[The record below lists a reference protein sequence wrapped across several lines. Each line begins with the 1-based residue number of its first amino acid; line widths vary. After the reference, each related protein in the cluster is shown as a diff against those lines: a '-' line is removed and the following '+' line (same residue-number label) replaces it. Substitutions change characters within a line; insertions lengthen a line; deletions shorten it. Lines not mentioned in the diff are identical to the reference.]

1 MNLIVVG
8 ATGMVGQGV
17 LREALADPRVERVL
31 TLGRRATGQTH
42 PKLRELVH
50 ADLFDLSAVESQLA
64 GFDACIYCLGVTSAG
79 MSEAEY
85 TRLTSDLTVAVA
97 RSIARVN
104 PALTFC
110 FVSGAGADTSG
121 SGRIMWA
128 RVKGQAENALRELP
142 FRAVFVFRPGLILPM
157 DGITSRT
164 KSYRILYALLTPF
177 FPILRRMRKRV
188 TTTRRLGRA
197 MIQVAVVG
205 ASKSVL
211 ERSDLNELA
220 GPDR

>member
-1 MNLIVVG
+1 
-8 ATGMVGQGV
+8 MVGQGA

-31 TLGRRATGQTH
+31 TLGRKATGQSH

-64 GFDACIYCLGVTSAG
+64 GFDACVYCLGVTSAG
-79 MSEAEY
+79 MSEADY
-85 TRLTSDLTVAVA
+85 ARVTRDLTVAVA
-97 RSIARVN
+97 RSIANVN

-110 FVSGAGADTSG
+110 FVSGAGADSSG
-121 SGRIMWA
+121 RGRIMWS

-142 FRAVFVFRPGLILPM
+142 LKAVYVFRPGLILPM

-164 KSYRILYALLTPF
+164 RSYRILYALMTPF
-177 FPILRRMRKRV
+177 FPLLRNMPERV

-197 MIQVAVVG
+197 MIQVAVAG

-220 GPDR
+220 GPDL